1 MSDTKNSQQ
10 AGRYDMLQNAAGEIL
25 IIIEYREGGPENP
38 RLVYDGGEQAL
49 LYRSRESAFMLN
61 SIAREARMPLKSVNE
76 VLMVEIE
83 NDDVAREYRVPVR
96 VVRNLAGAGLT
107 IKLFSDGDKG
117 FKSPYFL
124 LLFR

>member
-83 NDDVAREYRVPVR
+83 TTTLPANTGCRCA
-96 VVRNLAGAGLT
+96 
-107 IKLFSDGDKG
+107 
-117 FKSPYFL
+117 
-124 LLFR
+124 

>member
-1 MSDTKNSQQ
+1 MVKDINSEQE
-10 AGRYDMLQNAAGEIL
+10 GRYDILQNGAGEIL
-25 IIIEYREGGPENP
+25 IIIKYREGGPENP

-96 VVRNLAGAGLT
+96 VVRNLQALA
-107 IKLFSDGDKG
+107 
-117 FKSPYFL
+117 
-124 LLFR
+124 

>member
-38 RLVYDGGEQAL
+38 RLVYDGGEKL

-83 NDDVAREYRVPVR
+83 NDDVAREYKVPVR
-96 VVRNLAGAGLT
+96 VVRNLQALA
-107 IKLFSDGDKG
+107 
-117 FKSPYFL
+117 
-124 LLFR
+124 

>member
-38 RLVYDGGEQAL
+38 RRGYDGGEQAL

-83 NDDVAREYRVPVR
+83 NDDVAREYKVPVR
-96 VVRNLAGAGLT
+96 VVRNLQALA
-107 IKLFSDGDKG
+107 
-117 FKSPYFL
+117 
-124 LLFR
+124 

>member
-76 VLMVEIE
+76 VLMWRLKTTTLPANTRCRCV
-83 NDDVAREYRVPVR
+83 
-96 VVRNLAGAGLT
+96 
-107 IKLFSDGDKG
+107 
-117 FKSPYFL
+117 
-124 LLFR
+124 

>member
-38 RLVYDGGEQAL
+38 RLGYDGGEQAL

-96 VVRNLAGAGLT
+96 VVRNLQALA
-107 IKLFSDGDKG
+107 
-117 FKSPYFL
+117 
-124 LLFR
+124 